1 MGCLYVI
8 IALISPRLLLFVLW
22 LFTPYVQ
29 PNAFNTLLWP
39 LLGLI
44 FLPWTTLAVVWGYN
58 SGGFGPLHIAAIVIG
73 VFLDLGSFGGAER
86 HRRRRED

>member
-1 MGCLYVI
+1 MGCIYLI
-8 IALISPRLLLFVLW
+8 LALISPRLLLLVLW

-58 SGGFGPLHIAAIVIG
+58 SVFGPLQVAAIVIG
-73 VFLDLGSFGGAER
+73 VLVDLGSFGGAER